1 MQIYL
6 QVFVITLLAV
16 MLMSINVYKS
26 QSEELSNVVKIEC
39 AVATSSEYLEISEYD
54 RIRLASNSQIEEIEM
69 SIVLGLDANQVS
81 QYTTIVLTE
90 KEQKLFN
97 DDKYIILSKYFQNR
111 YGYDIGDDVS
121 MRVRGK
127 EEYFKILKFTD
138 NVFSKMAVVS
148 NSTEL
153 YYGFVVEE
161 SKEALLNDFR
171 MKNYQLINFSSA
183 IDKSVS
189 IFNSSIE
196 VATVVMVIL
205 IILVIL
211 FAFYLVKIEIES
223 KKEVIRKMK
232 KLGLSRNEWVKIN
245 LIKYAFSIIVIVL
258 LSLIM
263 TYFIMSN
270 IDTMLRLVK
279 GIIYCK
285 YNLNIAI
292 VSIVIGVLS
301 AILSSFYVL
310 VLYKK
315 TL

>member
-1 MQIYL
+1 M
-6 QVFVITLLAV
+6 
-16 MLMSINVYKS
+16 
-26 QSEELSNVVKIEC
+26 
-39 AVATSSEYLEISEYD
+39 
-54 RIRLASNSQIEEIEM
+54 
-69 SIVLGLDANQVS
+69 
-81 QYTTIVLTE
+81 
-90 KEQKLFN
+90 
-97 DDKYIILSKYFQNR
+97 
-111 YGYDIGDDVS
+111 
-121 MRVRGK
+121 
-127 EEYFKILKFTD
+127 
-138 NVFSKMAVVS
+138 
-148 NSTEL
+148 L

-232 KLGLSRNEWVKIN
+232 KLGLSQNEWVKIN

-285 YNLNIAI
+285 YSLNIAI